1 MGPKQTEQLKDR
13 NSKVWKSI
21 ENYHSN
27 SLSKDR
33 YSNGKE
39 RHSHVLILVPYH
51 YFKKGPV
58 QYLSFIEK
66 NLFQYWPFGNGGF
79 RSSND
84 KGTGFNGQIPV
95 DTFSVPILSFLFDK
109 KM

>member
-39 RHSHVLILVPYH
+39 RHSIGIDT
-51 YFKKGPV
+51 GP
-58 QYLSFIEK
+58 LP
-66 NLFQYWPFGNGGF
+66 L
-79 RSSND
+79 
-84 KGTGFNGQIPV
+84 
-95 DTFSVPILSFLFDK
+95 L
-109 KM
+109 